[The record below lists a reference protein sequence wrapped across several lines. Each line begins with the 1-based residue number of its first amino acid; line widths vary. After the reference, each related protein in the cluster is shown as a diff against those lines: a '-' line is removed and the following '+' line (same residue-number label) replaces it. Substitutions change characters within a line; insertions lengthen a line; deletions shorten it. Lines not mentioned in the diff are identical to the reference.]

1 MAVKSPRLQ
10 EMHLSP
16 RELVIYYPDRDLA
29 FVAHLAPPQPPP
41 MLDALA
47 AGLVDPASTLPA
59 GSKLLDRKR
68 ANGELLTRWR
78 VVDGGGKELG
88 ELNAVETR
96 QGARSIELV
105 DGKGQPQRRFTFGDR
120 VRVGIRTVPR
130 TVVADYYAP
139 GGARQREEQWT
150 LERIARFDPQN
161 GHRWLREAGAADE
174 NPAALVVIRRYV
186 LVMLAVALG
195 GVGRARAAGPAPDAP
210 ELWKPEQA
218 VAYLLNGSFASPTQE
233 RAAAWDGALGS
244 GVTRALF
251 GTYHLVLSSQ
261 DAGGC
266 VFSPSCSRFS
276 QAVIGRCGFFQG
288 ALLTLDR
295 LLRDHPLAVP
305 FYPRVEGGRLL
316 RDDPARYCLAPPE

>member
-1 MAVKSPRLQ
+1 MLAVAVTAALAASLAAAPSKLDPPLGGATGSVSLAADFVLKSVDAAGTETVSGALSFVPGGEICVAVKSPRLQ

-78 VVDGGGKELG
+78 VVDGSGKELG
-88 ELNAVETR
+88 ELHAVETR

-105 DGKGQPQRRFTFGDR
+105 DGKGQPQRRFTFGER
-120 VRVGIRTVPR
+120 VRVGIRSVPR

-150 LERIARFDPQN
+150 LDRIARFDPQK
-161 GHRWLREAGAADE
+161 GPVACAKLGAQTK
-174 NPAALVVIRRYV
+174 I
-186 LVMLAVALG
+186 
-195 GVGRARAAGPAPDAP
+195 
-210 ELWKPEQA
+210 Q
-218 VAYLLNGSFASPTQE
+218 
-233 RAAAWDGALGS
+233 
-244 GVTRALF
+244 
-251 GTYHLVLSSQ
+251 
-261 DAGGC
+261 
-266 VFSPSCSRFS
+266 
-276 QAVIGRCGFFQG
+276 
-288 ALLTLDR
+288 
-295 LLRDHPLAVP
+295 PLQW
-305 FYPRVEGGRLL
+305 
-316 RDDPARYCLAPPE
+316 